1 MQEVIL
7 LRDKKIVKLIVKKE
21 EEGLKALTEKYEKLL
36 TYIATGILGNNRED
50 VEECVNDTY
59 LKAWNHMQEF
69 DFEKASL
76 KTYMSVIVRN
86 TAINRLR
93 KISRTE
99 GTAQKDELCDLA
111 EDYADQRQDVEAT
124 MERKES
130 MRALNEIIANMKKRD
145 RELVLRR
152 YYYLQSSKEIAFH
165 MKMSVNAVDSKLS
178 RLRKQMKQ
186 EYNVMTERWRSSGCW
201 PLLRPPT
208 T

>member
-1 MQEVIL
+1 M

-186 EYNVMTERWRSSGCW
+186 EYNVMTGEER
-201 PLLRPPT
+201 
-208 T
+208 